1 MATAPTI
8 ENDTPQFSSN
18 DSHIHLNVEGKAR
31 RERLNLKLKAGE
43 TDEIDAAG
51 PQHLCVQCNAAHMK
65 EFGIPVPAP
74 ARPSNKTYDR
84 SLEIAEA
91 NENIRLK
98 QEVADLKE
106 YVEAQRAKERQKSP
120 NKPAA

>member
-8 ENDTPQFSSN
+8 DLDTPQFSSN

-31 RERLNLKLKAGE
+31 RERLNLTLKAGE

-51 PQHLCVQCNAAHMK
+51 PQHLCVQCNAAHQK
-65 EFGIPVPAP
+65 EFGVPFPPP

-91 NENIRLK
+91 NENARLK
-98 QEVADLKE
+98 EQVADMSE
-106 YVEAQRAKERQKSP
+106 WIAKQKAKDALPKKS
-120 NKPAA
+120 A